1 MFDIGNINN
10 SSWLAF
16 TSPPQNYWIKI
27 TFNKNK
33 DWTNIPKVV
42 IAETFMHE
50 IIHAEI
56 YRKLLS
62 LASSNGNI
70 DTNAITQQMLNHNY
84 PGLFDYYVR
93 YTKDNTDA
101 QHNLMAAHYVSVM
114 VNFLKQVYGTQ
125 YSDLVYKSIVWLD
138 MKNTTAWNLLPQT
151 ERDLY
156 QQTWD
161 LNYWSWEK

>member
-1 MFDIGNINN
+1 
-10 SSWLAF
+10 
-16 TSPPQNYWIKI
+16 
-27 TFNKNK
+27 
-33 DWTNIPKVV
+33 
-42 IAETFMHE
+42 MHE

-62 LASSNGNI
+62 LASTNGNI
-70 DTNAITQQMLNHNY
+70 DTNSITQQMLNHNY

-93 YTKDNTDA
+93 YTKGDIDA
-101 QHNLMAAHYVSVM
+101 QHNLMAAHYVTIM
-114 VNFLKQVYGTQ
+114 VNFLKQMYGTQ
-125 YSDLVYKSIVWLD
+125 YSDLEYKTIVWLD
-138 MKNTTAWNLLPQT
+138 MENTRAWNLLPQS